1 MINKLFGAGWGS
13 KDIIWTIVKFK
24 TNHVLQHQHA
34 EHGLHED
41 RGSLE
46 EENGKKRLGN
56 GQKIRVI
63 LTKLPAKIKTSNI

>member
-13 KDIIWTIVKFK
+13 KDSIWTIIKFK

-41 RGSLE
+41 RRPLAGRKWE
-46 EENGKKRLGN
+46 EKAGKWSKDQGHSD
-56 GQKIRVI
+56 
-63 LTKLPAKIKTSNI
+63 KTACQN

>member
-1 MINKLFGAGWGS
+1 MGKQRHYL
-13 KDIIWTIVKFK
+13 DYLK

-56 GQKIRVI
+56 DQKIRVI
-63 LTKLPAKIKTSNI
+63 LTKLPAKIKTSNISIKLTRF